1 MTAKTALTYIVKD
14 NSELKLFQESLKS
27 FMPFFDGLFVVVN
40 GLSGQH
46 DLIHKEVKKWKGTS
60 ISISPETHPT
70 PYYQNEDGTWEFVNF
85 AAVRQIS
92 FDMVTPDY
100 DYISWADTDDLL
112 QGGSEIR
119 KLANIAKQNNVDM
132 VHCTYY
138 YTCIFNEDGSVKEP
152 VIFHERE
159 RLLKRG
165 VFKWTSWLHEVC
177 VPIEKRINDLKIIQH
192 TYDPKKG
199 QNLVWVHTANL
210 EKSQRALVRNVK
222 ILELQA
228 KSEDYK
234 DPRTLLYI
242 AKTYYDIGDKDKLI
256 EADKYLDK
264 YIPMS
269 GWDEEIGVAYHYKG
283 LIRQRLGRDAEA
295 IDYYKRAIYTYP
307 QTHQDYLRLAD
318 ACFKAGLIQEGT
330 IYLNQVNSLPEPKS
344 KATIGNP
351 YETKLL
357 YVTLRYQEAQRNGN
371 LEEMKKYAEIRH
383 SMVKDELLD
392 SVNQTIE
399 LNRIAT
405 GIYNYGIYILKN
417 YPELAERYLNSIT
430 QPFIDQDFVKQIA
443 NTVQPKEWSDNEIVY
458 YASTGGKHFEE
469 WTPNNLDKGIGGSE
483 SAVIYLAKEWVK
495 MGYKVT
501 VYCDTGNQSG
511 NYDGVEYKHYNTI
524 NFNDKFS
531 TIIFWR
537 SPHLLDLPMLKAKR
551 IFMDL
556 HDIASMEHWTP
567 ERVKK
572 VDKVFFKS
580 KWHRRN
586 LPNVP
591 NDKAVVISNGINL

>member
-14 NSELKLFQESLKS
+14 NSELELFQKSLKS
-27 FMPFFDGLFVVVN
+27 FMPYFDGLFVVVN
-40 GLSGQH
+40 GLSGEH
-46 DLIHKEVKKWKGTS
+46 DLIHKEVKKWKGKS
-60 ISISPETHPT
+60 LSISPETHPS

-85 AAVRQIS
+85 AAARQIS
-92 FDMVTPDY
+92 FDMVTEDY
-100 DYISWADTDDLL
+100 DYISWADTDDILL
-112 QGGSEIR
+112 GGADIR
-119 KLANIAKQNNVDM
+119 KVSNIAKQNNVDM
-132 VHCTYY
+132 VHFTYY
-138 YTCIFNEDGSVKEP
+138 YSCIFNEDGSVKEP

-159 RLLKRG
+159 RIIKRG

-177 VPIEKRINDLKIIQH
+177 IPIEKDIKDLRISQY
-192 TYDPKKG
+192 TYDPKTN
-199 QNLVWVHTANL
+199 QNAVWVHTANL
-210 EKSQRALVRNVK
+210 EKSLKALNRNVK

-242 AKTYYDIGDKDKLI
+242 AKTYYDIGGKEKLI
-256 EADKYLDK
+256 AADRYLDM
-264 YIPMS
+264 YIPIS
-269 GWDEEIGVAYHYKG
+269 GWDEEIGVAWHYKG
-283 LIRQRLGRDAEA
+283 LIRQKFGKDEEA
-295 IDYYKRAIYTYP
+295 IDCYKKAIYHYP
-307 QTHQDYLRLAD
+307 LNHGDYLRLAD
-318 ACFKAGLIQEGT
+318 AFFKVNNQVAGAF
-330 IYLNQVNSLPEPKS
+330 YLNQAALLPEPKS

-351 YETKLL
+351 YEIKLL
-357 YVTLRYQEAQRNGN
+357 FVTLKFQEAQRNGN
-371 LEEMKKYAEIRH
+371 LEDMKKYAEIRH
-383 SMVKDELLD
+383 SMVKDDLLD
-392 SVNQTIE
+392 TVNETIE
-399 LNRIAT
+399 LNKIAT
-405 GIYNYGIYILKN
+405 GIYNYGIYVLKN
-417 YPELAERYLNSIT
+417 YPELAERYLNSIS

-443 NTVQPKEWSDNEIVY
+443 NTVPPKEWADNEIVY

-469 WTPNNLDKGIGGSE
+469 WTPNNLEKGIGGSE

-495 MGYKVT
+495 LGYKVT
-501 VYCDTGNQSG
+501 VYCDTGNESG

-524 NFNDKFS
+524 NFHDTFS